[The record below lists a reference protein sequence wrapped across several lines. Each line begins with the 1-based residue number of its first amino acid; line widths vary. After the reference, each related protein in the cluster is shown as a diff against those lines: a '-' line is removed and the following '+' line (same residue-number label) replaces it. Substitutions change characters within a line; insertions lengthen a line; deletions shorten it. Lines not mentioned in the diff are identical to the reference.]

1 MGLSA
6 GKWRIPLAGMLVALF
21 LVAVG
26 LIGGRGGL
34 NPSQASAQAEL
45 PVVGS
50 YENLVELLEKAQG
63 YSNLYGRVMI
73 DSMAVKESNQA
84 VVPQAA
90 GAPADDMDFSATNLQ
105 VAGVDEGDLVKTDG
119 LYIYQVNEERIN
131 IIRAQPAA
139 DMALTAAIGFSD
151 RGFTPSELYVDGDRL
166 IVVGNRINPEPYPM
180 PYYENNQIQSR
191 IYPPIYS
198 SQLTRAIIYDIT
210 DRSRPSEVRQLDLE
224 GNYLSSRK
232 VGSSFYLL
240 SNKNINYYRI
250 QEQPIDPPV
259 WRDTV
264 QGQEY
269 VAEKYED
276 IRYFPDCINPNYLMV
291 AAVNLD
297 KPGAAAEISTY
308 LGSGQEVYAST
319 ENLYVA
325 VQKHDYMIR
334 PMIGEIAPDRPAE
347 SNTTVY
353 KFGLLP
359 GGVRYFG
366 SGQVPGR
373 ILNQFSMDEHEGYFR
388 IATTRGEEWRTD
400 QYTST
405 NNVYILDDNLQV
417 AGRLEN
423 IAPGESIYSTR
434 FMGDRAYMV
443 TFKNV
448 DPFFVLDLSNP
459 ASPQILG
466 KLKIPGYSDYL
477 HPFDENHIIG
487 FGKDTIELKTWGDQ
501 SQAYYQGM
509 KVAIFDVSDVA
520 NPVEMSKVLIGDRG
534 TDSELLHNHKALL
547 FSAPRNLLAF
557 PVTVMEVQGS
567 TVTPGAHPFP
577 AYGSFGFQG
586 LYVYDIDLDNG
597 LQLRGRITHLSPQD
611 YQAAGD
617 SWYRSRKNIE
627 RALYIGDDLYTL
639 SGDLVQAHDLASLTL
654 KDTLTLGSQ

>member
-1 MGLSA
+1 MGLPT
-6 GKWRIPLAGMLVALF
+6 GKWRTPLAGILVAFF
-21 LVAVG
+21 LAAVG
-26 LIGGRGGL
+26 LVGGRAGIS
-34 NPSQASAQAEL
+34 PSQASAQADL

-50 YENLVELLEKAQG
+50 YENLVKLLEKAQG
-63 YSNLYGRVMI
+63 YNTLYGRLTT
-73 DSMAVKESNQA
+73 DNMAVKESSQA
-84 VVPQAA
+84 VAPQAA
-90 GAPADDMDFSATNLQ
+90 GEPANGMDFSATNLQ

-119 LYIYQVNEERIN
+119 LYIYQVNQDRIN
-131 IIRAQPAA
+131 IIKAQPAENL
-139 DMALTAAIGFSD
+139 ALAAAIRFND

-166 IVVGNRINPEPYPM
+166 IVVGNYTNPEPYPLSN
-180 PYYENNQIQSR
+180 YKNEQIQSR
-191 IYPPIYS
+191 IYPPIYPI
-198 SQLTRAIIYDIT
+198 QLTRAIIYDIT
-210 DRSRPSEVRQLDLE
+210 DRSRPLEVRQVELE

-240 SNKNINYYRI
+240 SSKYINFYYI
-250 QEQPIDPPV
+250 QQQPIEPPM
-259 WRDTV
+259 WRDTA
-264 QGQEY
+264 QGEGY

-297 KPGAAAEISTY
+297 QPGRAAEVSTY

-325 VQKHDYMIR
+325 VQKQDYGIQ
-334 PMIGEIAPDRPAE
+334 PLVGEMVPYRPAD
-347 SNTTVY
+347 SATTVY
-353 KFGLLP
+353 KFELVP

-388 IATTRGEEWRTD
+388 IATTRGEAWRTD
-400 QYTST
+400 QYTSS
-405 NNVYILDDNLQV
+405 NNVYILDNKLQL

-443 TFKNV
+443 TFKKV

-477 HPFDENHIIG
+477 HPYDENHIIG
-487 FGKDTIELKTWGDQ
+487 FGKDTVELKTWGDE
-501 SQAYYQGM
+501 SQAYYLGM

-547 FSAPRNLLAF
+547 FSASRNLLAF
-557 PVTVMEVQGS
+557 PVTVMEVQS
-567 TVTPGAHPFP
+567 SKAAPGTQPFP
-577 AYGSFGFQG
+577 DYGSFSFQG
-586 LYVYDIDLDNG
+586 LYVYNIDLVNG

-617 SWYRSRKNIE
+617 SWYRSGRNIE
-627 RALYIGDDLYTL
+627 RAVYIGDTLYTL
-639 SGDLVQAHDLASLTL
+639 SADLVQAHDLGSLAL
-654 KDTLTLGSQ
+654 QQSLSLAVK

>member
-1 MGLSA
+1 MGLPA
-6 GKWRIPLAGMLVALF
+6 GKWSIPLAGMLVAFF

-26 LIGGRGGL
+26 LIGGRVGF
-34 NPSQASAQAEL
+34 NPSQASARTEL

-50 YENLVELLEKAQG
+50 YENLVKLLEKAQG
-63 YSNLYGRVMI
+63 YSNLYGRMMT
-73 DSMAVKESNQA
+73 DNMAVKESSQA
-84 VVPQAA
+84 TAPQAA
-90 GAPADDMDFSATNLQ
+90 GEPADGMGFSATNLQ

-119 LYIYQVNEERIN
+119 LYIYQVNQDRIN
-131 IIRAQPAA
+131 IIKAQPAENL
-139 DMALTAAIGFSD
+139 ALTAAIGFND
-151 RGFTPSELYVDGDRL
+151 RGFIPSELYVDGDRL
-166 IVVGNRINPEPYPM
+166 IVVGNRAEPYP
-180 PYYENNQIQSR
+180 ENDKLQSR

-198 SQLTRAIIYDIT
+198 NQLTRAIIYDIT
-210 DRSRPSEVRQLDLE
+210 DRSQPSEVRQLELE

-264 QGQEY
+264 QGQGY
-269 VAEKYED
+269 VAEQYED

-297 KPGAAAEISTY
+297 QPRQAAEISTY
-308 LGSGQEVYAST
+308 LGSGQEVYASA

-325 VQKHDYMIR
+325 VQKHDYVVQ
-334 PMIGEIAPDRPAE
+334 PLIGEMVPSRPAD
-347 SNTTVY
+347 SSTTVY
-353 KFGLLP
+353 KFELLP

-366 SGQVPGR
+366 SGQVPGL
-373 ILNQFSMDEHEGYFR
+373 ILNQFSMDEHEGHFR
-388 IATTRGEEWRTD
+388 IATTRGEAWRTD
-400 QYTST
+400 QYTSS
-405 NNVYILDDNLQV
+405 NNVYILDENLQM

-434 FMGDRAYMV
+434 FMGGRAYMV
-443 TFKNV
+443 TFKKV

-459 ASPQILG
+459 TSPRILG

-477 HPFDENHIIG
+477 HPYDENHIIG

-509 KVAIFDVSDVA
+509 KVAVFDVSDVA
-520 NPVEMSKVLIGDRG
+520 NPVEMNKVLIGDRG

-557 PVTVMEVQGS
+557 PVTVMKVQGS
-567 TVTPGAHPFP
+567 TVTPGTQPFP
-577 AYGSFGFQG
+577 AYGSFEFQG
-586 LYVYDIDLDNG
+586 LYVYNIDLVNG
-597 LQLRGRITHLSPQD
+597 LQLRGRITHLSAQD

-617 SWYRSRKNIE
+617 NWYHGRKNIE
-627 RALYIGDDLYTL
+627 RALYIGDTLYTL
-639 SGDLVQAHDLASLTL
+639 SGDLVQAHDLGSLAL
-654 KDTLTLGSQ
+654 QNSLNLAVK